1 MRGTGRIEF
10 RMHVETTRRTTSPPI
25 RIGSVSFL
33 NAKPLIFGLE
43 EAEGIELHLDVPSRL
58 LDGLQTGRFDVALLP
73 VIDYQRMPGL
83 RLLTSGG
90 IGSDGRTM
98 TVRIFSPVP
107 IERIM
112 TLACDTDSHTSV
124 ALARILLA
132 ERFGIRPEFVPL
144 DGAQVD
150 PRAAR
155 LLIGDKVV
163 CEEPPGLNYQLDLGE
178 AWKQQ
183 TGLPFVF
190 AAWMAREGIALGD
203 LPARLEQAKRD
214 GRAHVDGIIE
224 RFAIPRGWPAEI
236 AREYLT
242 ERLQYDIGPA
252 QLDAI
257 RLFHRLAYK
266 YALIPEAPRDLRI
279 VEPTPRV

>member
-1 MRGTGRIEF
+1 
-10 RMHVETTRRTTSPPI
+10 MHVDTTRRASSPPV

-33 NAKPLIFGLE
+33 NARPLIFGLE
-43 EAEGIELHLDVPSRL
+43 EAGGIELHLDVPSRL
-58 LDGLQTGRFDVALLP
+58 LDGLREGRFDVALLP

-90 IGSDGRTM
+90 IGSNGRTM

-107 IERIM
+107 VEQITM
-112 TLACDTDSHTSV
+112 LACDTDSHTSV
-124 ALARILLA
+124 ALARVILA

-144 DGAQVD
+144 EDSSANDQT
-150 PRAAR
+150 AR

-163 CEEPPGLNYQLDLGE
+163 CEAPAGLVHQLDLGE

-190 AAWMAREGIALGD
+190 AAWMAREGVALGD
-203 LPARLEQAKRD
+203 LPAWLEQAKRE
-214 GRAHVDGIIE
+214 GRAHVASIIE

-257 RLFHRLAYK
+257 RLFHRLAHK
-266 YALIPEAPRDLRI
+266 YGLIPAAPMDLQV
-279 VEPTPRV
+279 VEGTPLA

>member
-1 MRGTGRIEF
+1 MHVDTGR
-10 RMHVETTRRTTSPPI
+10 RTSSSPL

-43 EAEGIELHLDVPSRL
+43 EAQGIELHLDVPSRL
-58 LDGLQTGRFDVALLP
+58 LDGLREGRFEVALLP

-107 IERIM
+107 IERIT

-124 ALARILLA
+124 ALARVILA

-144 DGAQVD
+144 DAAPID
-150 PRAAR
+150 PGVAR

-163 CEEPPGLNYQLDLGE
+163 CEEPAGLDHQLDLGE
-178 AWKQQ
+178 AWKQR

-190 AAWMAREGIALGD
+190 AAWMARAGVELGD
-203 LPARLEQAKRD
+203 LPARLEQAKRE
-214 GRAHVDGIIE
+214 GRAHIDSILS
-224 RFAIPRGWPAEI
+224 RYAIPRGWPAPI

-242 ERLQYDIGPA
+242 ERLQYDIGPDH
-252 QLDAI
+252 LDAI
-257 RLFHRLAYK
+257 RLFHQLAYK
-266 YALIPEAPRDLRI
+266 YGLIPESPRSLD
-279 VEPTPRV
+279 VVCESV

>member
-1 MRGTGRIEF
+1 MDVDTGR
-10 RMHVETTRRTTSPPI
+10 RTSSPPV
-25 RIGSVSFL
+25 RVGSVSFL

-58 LDGLQTGRFDVALLP
+58 LCGLQEERFDVGLLP

-90 IGSDGRTM
+90 IGSNGRTM

-107 IERIM
+107 IERIT

-124 ALARILLA
+124 ALARVILA

-144 DGAQVD
+144 DGAPVD
-150 PRAAR
+150 PGAAR

-163 CEEPPGLNYQLDLGE
+163 CEEPAGLVHQLDLGE

-190 AAWMAREGIALGD
+190 AAWMAREGVPLGD
-203 LPARLEQAKRD
+203 LPARLEQAKRE
-214 GRAHVDGIIE
+214 GRAQIESIIE
-224 RFAIPRGWPAEI
+224 RFAIPRGWPAPI

-242 ERLQYDIGPA
+242 ERLQYDIGPEH
-252 QLDAI
+252 LEAI
-257 RLFHRLAYK
+257 RLFHRLAHRYG
-266 YALIPEAPRDLRI
+266 LIPESPRALD
-279 VEPTPRV
+279 VVDSASRV